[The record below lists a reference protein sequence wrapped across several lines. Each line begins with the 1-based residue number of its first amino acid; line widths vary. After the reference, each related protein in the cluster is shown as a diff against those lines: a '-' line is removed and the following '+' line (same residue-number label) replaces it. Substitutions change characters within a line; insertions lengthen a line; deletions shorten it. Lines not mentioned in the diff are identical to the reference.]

1 MITQILTYPLRAW
14 HRHGFDVQSPW
25 AYEMVCDV
33 LFEHLRY
40 YAYDQ
45 LSLLRKVF
53 TTEGASTTDMDEQLF
68 RLANHTYPSLAIEFG
83 SPISACYMAR
93 PHSSTHCIAVV
104 PHISDTDSNTLQQL
118 GIEVQPPLP
127 SHLSPLTS
135 NPSPLTS
142 NPSSLTSNLSPLT
155 SNPSPTLVHI
165 ASSVGKDDSQDI
177 YEWVREH
184 ADDNTILVID
194 NIRKHNKTLWKHIVQ
209 DDQRAT
215 VTFDLATGRGIV
227 SFDSKRVKQN
237 YLL

>member
-1 MITQILTYPLRAW
+1 
-14 HRHGFDVQSPW
+14 
-25 AYEMVCDV
+25 MVCDV
-33 LFEHLRY
+33 LFEPLGY

-53 TTEGASTTDMDEQLF
+53 TTEVASATDMDEQLF
-68 RLANHTYPSLAIEFG
+68 RLANHTSPSLAIEFG

-104 PHISDTDSNTLQQL
+104 PHISDTDSNTLHQL

-127 SHLSPLTS
+127 SHLPPLTS
-135 NPSPLTS
+135 HPSPLTS
-142 NPSSLTSNLSPLT
+142 NLSSLTPNLSPLT
-155 SNPSPTLVHI
+155 SNPSPQLVHI

>member
-104 PHISDTDSNTLQQL
+104 PHISDTDSNTLHQL
-118 GIEVQPPLP
+118 GIEVHPPLP
-127 SHLSPLTS
+127 SHLPPLTS
-135 NPSPLTS
+135 HPSPLTS
-142 NPSSLTSNLSPLT
+142 NLFPLT

>member
-1 MITQILTYPLRAW
+1 
-14 HRHGFDVQSPW
+14 
-25 AYEMVCDV
+25 
-33 LFEHLRY
+33 
-40 YAYDQ
+40 
-45 LSLLRKVF
+45 
-53 TTEGASTTDMDEQLF
+53 
-68 RLANHTYPSLAIEFG
+68 
-83 SPISACYMAR
+83 MAR

-118 GIEVQPPLP
+118 GIEVQPPLT
-127 SHLSPLTS
+127 SHLSPLT
-135 NPSPLTS
+135 P
-142 NPSSLTSNLSPLT
+142 NLSPI
-155 SNPSPTLVHI
+155 LVHI
-165 ASSVGKDDSQDI
+165 ASSVGKDDCQTI

-184 ADDNTILVID
+184 ADDNTILVVD

>member
-33 LFEHLRY
+33 LFEHLCY

-83 SPISACYMAR
+83 NPISACYMAR

-104 PHISDTDSNTLQQL
+104 PHISDTDSSTLQQL
-118 GIEVQPPLP
+118 GIEVQPPLT

-135 NPSPLTS
+135 HPSP
-142 NPSSLTSNLSPLT
+142 LTSNLSPLT

-165 ASSVGKDDSQDI
+165 ASSVGKNDSQDI

-184 ADDNTILVID
+184 ADDNTILVVD

>member
-53 TTEGASTTDMDEQLF
+53 TTKGASTTDMDEQLF

-93 PHSSTHCIAVV
+93 PHSSTHCIAIV
-104 PHISDTDSNTLQQL
+104 PHISDTDSNTLHQL
-118 GIEVQPPLP
+118 GIEVHPPLP
-127 SHLSPLTS
+127 SHLSPRTS
-135 NPSPLTS
+135 HPSPPT
-142 NPSSLTSNLSPLT
+142 PNLSPG
-155 SNPSPTLVHI
+155 LVHI

>member
-104 PHISDTDSNTLQQL
+104 PQISDTDSSTLQQL
-118 GIEVQPPLP
+118 GIEVQPL
-127 SHLSPLTS
+127 LTSPLS
-135 NPSPLTS
+135 LLT
-142 NPSSLTSNLSPLT
+142 PNLSPLT
-155 SNPSPTLVHI
+155 SNLSPILVHI
-165 ASSVGKDDSQDI
+165 ASSVGKDDCQTI

-215 VTFDLATGRGIV
+215 VTFDLSTDRGIV

>member
-33 LFEHLRY
+33 LFEPLRY

-53 TTEGASTTDMDEQLF
+53 TTEVASTTDMDEQLF
-68 RLANHTYPSLAIEFG
+68 RLANHTSPTLAIEFG

-118 GIEVQPPLP
+118 GIEVQPPLTP
-127 SHLSPLTS
+127 HLSPLTS
-135 NPSPLTS
+135 HPSPQ
-142 NPSSLTSNLSPLT
+142 
-155 SNPSPTLVHI
+155 LVHI
-165 ASSVGKDDSQDI
+165 APSVGKDDCQGI

-184 ADDNTILVID
+184 ADDNTILVVD

-215 VTFDLATGRGIV
+215 VTFDLSSGRGIV

>member
-33 LFEHLRY
+33 LFEPLRY

-45 LSLLRKVF
+45 LNLLRKVF
-53 TTEGASTTDMDEQLF
+53 TTEVASATDMDEQLF
-68 RLANHTYPSLAIEFG
+68 RLANHTSPSLAIEFG

-118 GIEVQPPLP
+118 GIEVQPPLTP
-127 SHLSPLTS
+127 HLSPLTSHLSPLTS
-135 NPSPLTS
+135 NPSPQ
-142 NPSSLTSNLSPLT
+142 
-155 SNPSPTLVHI
+155 LVHI
-165 ASSVGKDDSQDI
+165 APSVGKDDCQGI

-184 ADDNTILVID
+184 ADDNTILVVD

-215 VTFDLATGRGIV
+215 VTFDLSTGRGIV

>member
-53 TTEGASTTDMDEQLF
+53 TTERASTTDMDEQLF

-118 GIEVQPPLP
+118 GIEVQPPLTP
-127 SHLSPLTS
+127 
-135 NPSPLTS
+135 
-142 NPSSLTSNLSPLT
+142 NLSPIT

-165 ASSVGKDDSQDI
+165 ASSVGKDDCQTI

-184 ADDNTILVID
+184 ADDNTILVVD

>member
-33 LFEHLRY
+33 LFEHLCY

-104 PHISDTDSNTLQQL
+104 PHISDTDSSTLQQL
-118 GIEVQPPLP
+118 GIEVQPPLTP
-127 SHLSPLTS
+127 HLSPLTS

-142 NPSSLTSNLSPLT
+142 NLSPLT
-155 SNPSPTLVHI
+155 SHPSPQLVHI
-165 ASSVGKDDSQDI
+165 APSVGKDDCQGI

-184 ADDNTILVID
+184 ADDNTILVVD

-215 VTFDLATGRGIV
+215 VTFDLSSGRGIV

>member
-83 SPISACYMAR
+83 NPISACYMAR

-104 PHISDTDSNTLQQL
+104 PHISDTESNTLHQL
-118 GIEVQPPLP
+118 GIEVHPPLP
-127 SHLSPLTS
+127 SNLFPLTSNLSPLTSHPSSLTPHLSPLTS
-135 NPSPLTS
+135 NPSPQ
-142 NPSSLTSNLSPLT
+142 
-155 SNPSPTLVHI
+155 LVHI
-165 ASSVGKDDSQDI
+165 APSVGKDDCQGI

>member
-53 TTEGASTTDMDEQLF
+53 TTERASTTDMDEQLF

-104 PHISDTDSNTLQQL
+104 PHISDTDSNTLHQL
-118 GIEVQPPLP
+118 GIEVHPPLP

-135 NPSPLTS
+135 HPSPI
-142 NPSSLTSNLSPLT
+142 
-155 SNPSPTLVHI
+155 LVHI
-165 ASSVGKDDSQDI
+165 ASSVGKDDCQTI

-184 ADDNTILVID
+184 ADDNTILVVD

-215 VTFDLATGRGIV
+215 VTFDLSTGRGIV

>member
-33 LFEHLRY
+33 LFEHLCY

-104 PHISDTDSNTLQQL
+104 PHISDTDSNTLHQL
-118 GIEVQPPLP
+118 GIEVHP
-127 SHLSPLTS
+127 PLTS
-135 NPSPLTS
+135 HLFPLTS
-142 NPSSLTSNLSPLT
+142 H
-155 SNPSPTLVHI
+155 PSPTLVHI

>member
-33 LFEHLRY
+33 LFEHLCY

-104 PHISDTDSNTLQQL
+104 PHISDTDSNKLHQL
-118 GIEVQPPLP
+118 GIEVHPPLP
-127 SHLSPLTS
+127 SNLFPLTP
-135 NPSPLTS
+135 NISPE
-142 NPSSLTSNLSPLT
+142 
-155 SNPSPTLVHI
+155 LVHI

-215 VTFDLATGRGIV
+215 VTFDLSTGRGIV

>member
-118 GIEVQPPLP
+118 GIEVQPPLTP
-127 SHLSPLTS
+127 NLSP
-135 NPSPLTS
+135 
-142 NPSSLTSNLSPLT
+142 LTSNLSPLT

-215 VTFDLATGRGIV
+215 VTFDLSTGRGIV

>member
-33 LFEHLRY
+33 LFEHLCY

-45 LSLLRKVF
+45 LNLLRKVF

-68 RLANHTYPSLAIEFG
+68 RLANHTSPSLAIEFG

-118 GIEVQPPLP
+118 GIEVQPPLTSP
-127 SHLSPLTS
+127 LSPLTS
-135 NPSPLTS
+135 HPSPLT
-142 NPSSLTSNLSPLT
+142 PNLSPLT
-155 SNPSPTLVHI
+155 SNPSPILVHI
-165 ASSVGKDDSQDI
+165 ASSVGKDDCQTI

-184 ADDNTILVID
+184 ADDNTILVVD

>member
-33 LFEHLRY
+33 LFEPLRY

-53 TTEGASTTDMDEQLF
+53 TTEVASATDMDEQLF
-68 RLANHTYPSLAIEFG
+68 RLANHTSPSLAIEFG

-118 GIEVQPPLP
+118 GIEVHPPLTP
-127 SHLSPLTS
+127 HLSPLTS
-135 NPSPLTS
+135 HLSP
-142 NPSSLTSNLSPLT
+142 LTSNLSPLT
-155 SNPSPTLVHI
+155 SNPSPQLVHI
-165 ASSVGKDDSQDI
+165 APSVGKDDCQGI

-184 ADDNTILVID
+184 ADNNTILVVD

-215 VTFDLATGRGIV
+215 VTFDLSSSRGIV

>member
-53 TTEGASTTDMDEQLF
+53 TTEVASTTDMDEQLF

-104 PHISDTDSNTLQQL
+104 PHISDTDSNTLHQL
-118 GIEVQPPLP
+118 GIEVQPPLTP
-127 SHLSPLTS
+127 
-135 NPSPLTS
+135 NPSP
-142 NPSSLTSNLSPLT
+142 LTSNLSPLT

-184 ADDNTILVID
+184 ADDNTILVVD
-194 NIRKHNKTLWKHIVQ
+194 NIRKHNKPLWKHIVQ

-215 VTFDLATGRGIV
+215 VTFDLSTGRGIV

>member
-33 LFEHLRY
+33 LFEPLRY

-53 TTEGASTTDMDEQLF
+53 TTESGSTTDMDEQLF
-68 RLANHTYPSLAIEFG
+68 RLANHTSPSLAIEFG

-93 PHSSTHCIAVV
+93 PHSSTRCIAVV

-127 SHLSPLTS
+127 PHLSPLTSHPSSLTPNFSPLTS
-135 NPSPLTS
+135 NPSPQ
-142 NPSSLTSNLSPLT
+142 
-155 SNPSPTLVHI
+155 LVHI
-165 ASSVGKDDSQDI
+165 APSVGKDDCQGI

-184 ADDNTILVID
+184 ADDNTILVVD
-194 NIRKHNKTLWKHIVQ
+194 NIRKHNKPLWKHIVQ

-215 VTFDLATGRGIV
+215 VTFDLSSGRGIV

>member
-14 HRHGFDVQSPW
+14 QRHGFDVQSPW

-33 LFEHLRY
+33 LFEPLRY

-53 TTEGASTTDMDEQLF
+53 TTEVASATDMDEQLF
-68 RLANHTYPSLAIEFG
+68 RLANHTSPTLAIEFG

-104 PHISDTDSNTLQQL
+104 PHISDTDSSTLQQL
-118 GIEVQPPLP
+118 GIEVQPPLTSP
-127 SHLSPLTS
+127 LSPLTS
-135 NPSPLTS
+135 HPSP
-142 NPSSLTSNLSPLT
+142 LTSNLSPLT
-155 SNPSPTLVHI
+155 SNPSPQLVHI
-165 ASSVGKDDSQDI
+165 APSVGKDDCQGI
-177 YEWVREH
+177 YEWVMEH
-184 ADDNTILVID
+184 ADDNTILVVD

-215 VTFDLATGRGIV
+215 VTFDLSTGRGIV

>member
-33 LFEHLRY
+33 LFEPLRY

-45 LSLLRKVF
+45 LNLLRKVF
-53 TTEGASTTDMDEQLF
+53 TTESGSTTDMDEQLF
-68 RLANHTYPSLAIEFG
+68 RLANHTSPSLAIEFG

-118 GIEVQPPLP
+118 GIEVQPPLTP
-127 SHLSPLTS
+127 HLSPLTS
-135 NPSPLTS
+135 HPSPQ
-142 NPSSLTSNLSPLT
+142 
-155 SNPSPTLVHI
+155 LVHI
-165 ASSVGKDDSQDI
+165 ASSVGKDDCQTI

-184 ADDNTILVID
+184 ADDNTILVVD

-215 VTFDLATGRGIV
+215 VTFDLSSGRGIV

>member
-33 LFEHLRY
+33 LFEHLCY

-53 TTEGASTTDMDEQLF
+53 TTKGASTTAMDEQLF
-68 RLANHTYPSLAIEFG
+68 RLANHTSPSLAIEFG

-104 PHISDTDSNTLQQL
+104 PHISDTDSNTLHQL
-118 GIEVQPPLP
+118 GIEVQPPLTP
-127 SHLSPLTS
+127 NLSPLTS
-135 NPSPLTS
+135 NLF
-142 NPSSLTSNLSPLT
+142 PLT

-165 ASSVGKDDSQDI
+165 ASSVGKDDCQTI
-177 YEWVREH
+177 YEWVRDH
-184 ADDNTILVID
+184 ADDNTILVVD

-215 VTFDLATGRGIV
+215 VTFDLSTGRGIV

>member
-33 LFEHLRY
+33 LFEHLCY

-53 TTEGASTTDMDEQLF
+53 TTKGASTTDMDEQLF

-104 PHISDTDSNTLQQL
+104 PHISDTDSSTLQQL
-118 GIEVQPPLP
+118 GIEVQPPLTP
-127 SHLSPLTS
+127 
-135 NPSPLTS
+135 
-142 NPSSLTSNLSPLT
+142 NLSPLT
-155 SNPSPTLVHI
+155 SNLSPILVHI
-165 ASSVGKDDSQDI
+165 ASSVGKDDCQTI

-184 ADDNTILVID
+184 ADDNTILVVD

>member
-1 MITQILTYPLRAW
+1 
-14 HRHGFDVQSPW
+14 
-25 AYEMVCDV
+25 
-33 LFEHLRY
+33 
-40 YAYDQ
+40 
-45 LSLLRKVF
+45 
-53 TTEGASTTDMDEQLF
+53 
-68 RLANHTYPSLAIEFG
+68 
-83 SPISACYMAR
+83 MAR

-118 GIEVQPPLP
+118 GIEVQTPLP
-127 SHLSPLTS
+127 SPLLPLTS
-135 NPSPLTS
+135 HPSP
-142 NPSSLTSNLSPLT
+142 LTSNLSPLT
-155 SNPSPTLVHI
+155 SNPSPQLVHI
-165 ASSVGKDDSQDI
+165 ASSVGKDDCQGI

>member
-33 LFEHLRY
+33 LFEPLRY

-53 TTEGASTTDMDEQLF
+53 TTEVASATDMDEQLF
-68 RLANHTYPSLAIEFG
+68 RLANHTSPSLAIEFG

-118 GIEVQPPLP
+118 GIEVHPPLTP
-127 SHLSPLTS
+127 HLSPLTS
-135 NPSPLTS
+135 NPSPQTS
-142 NPSSLTSNLSPLT
+142 HLSSLTPNLSPQ
-155 SNPSPTLVHI
+155 LVQI
-165 ASSVGKDDSQDI
+165 SSSCLFNGSSSSITND
-177 YEWVREH
+177 
-184 ADDNTILVID
+184 
-194 NIRKHNKTLWKHIVQ
+194 HIVSNSLTYSLFICMPSQ
-209 DDQRAT
+209 ST
-215 VTFDLATGRGIV
+215 SLA
-227 SFDSKRVKQN
+227 N
-237 YLL
+237 A

>member
-33 LFEHLRY
+33 LFEPLRY

-53 TTEGASTTDMDEQLF
+53 TTEVASATDMDEQLF
-68 RLANHTYPSLAIEFG
+68 RLANHTSPSLAIEFG

-93 PHSSTHCIAVV
+93 PHSSTNCIAVV

-118 GIEVQPPLP
+118 GIEVQPPLTP
-127 SHLSPLTS
+127 
-135 NPSPLTS
+135 
-142 NPSSLTSNLSPLT
+142 NLSPLT
-155 SNPSPTLVHI
+155 SNPSPQLVHI
-165 ASSVGKDDSQDI
+165 APSVGKDDCQGI
-177 YEWVREH
+177 YEWVMEH
-184 ADDNTILVID
+184 ADDNTILVVD

-215 VTFDLATGRGIV
+215 VTFDLSTGRGIV

>member
-118 GIEVQPPLP
+118 GIEVLPPLTSP
-127 SHLSPLTS
+127 LSPLTS

-142 NPSSLTSNLSPLT
+142 NLFPLT
-155 SNPSPTLVHI
+155 SHPSPTLVHI
-165 ASSVGKDDSQDI
+165 ASSVGKDDCQTI

>member
-33 LFEHLRY
+33 LFEHLCY

-104 PHISDTDSNTLQQL
+104 PHISDTDSKTLQQL
-118 GIEVQPPLP
+118 GIEVQPPLTSP
-127 SHLSPLTS
+127 LSPLTS
-135 NPSPLTS
+135 HPSPLTS
-142 NPSSLTSNLSPLT
+142 HLSSLTPNLSPLT
-155 SNPSPTLVHI
+155 SNPSPQLVHI
-165 ASSVGKDDSQDI
+165 ASSVGKDDCQTI

-184 ADDNTILVID
+184 ADDNTILVVD

>member
-118 GIEVQPPLP
+118 GIEVHPPLP
-127 SHLSPLTS
+127 SPLSPLTS
-135 NPSPLTS
+135 HPSP
-142 NPSSLTSNLSPLT
+142 PTSNLFPLT
-155 SNPSPTLVHI
+155 PNISPELVHI
-165 ASSVGKDDSQDI
+165 ASSVGKDDSQTI

-184 ADDNTILVID
+184 ADDNTILVVD

-215 VTFDLATGRGIV
+215 VTFDLSTGRGIV

>member
-1 MITQILTYPLRAW
+1 
-14 HRHGFDVQSPW
+14 
-25 AYEMVCDV
+25 MVCDV
-33 LFEHLRY
+33 LFEPLRY

-45 LSLLRKVF
+45 LNLLRKVF
-53 TTEGASTTDMDEQLF
+53 TTERASTTDMDEQLF
-68 RLANHTYPSLAIEFG
+68 RLANHTSPSLAIEFG

-93 PHSSTHCIAVV
+93 PHSSTRCIAVV

-118 GIEVQPPLP
+118 GIEVQPPLTP
-127 SHLSPLTS
+127 HLSPLTSHLSPLTS
-135 NPSPLTS
+135 N
-142 NPSSLTSNLSPLT
+142 LSPQ
-155 SNPSPTLVHI
+155 LVHI
-165 ASSVGKDDSQDI
+165 ASSVGKDDCQTI

-184 ADDNTILVID
+184 ADNNTILVVD

-215 VTFDLATGRGIV
+215 VTFDLSTGRGIV

>member
-33 LFEHLRY
+33 LFEPLRY

-45 LSLLRKVF
+45 LNLLRKVF
-53 TTEGASTTDMDEQLF
+53 TTERASTTDMDEQLF
-68 RLANHTYPSLAIEFG
+68 RLANHTSPSLAIEFG

-93 PHSSTHCIAVV
+93 PHSSTRCIAVV

-118 GIEVQPPLP
+118 GIEVQPPLTP
-127 SHLSPLTS
+127 HLSPLTSHLSPLTS
-135 NPSPLTS
+135 N
-142 NPSSLTSNLSPLT
+142 LSPQ
-155 SNPSPTLVHI
+155 LVHI
-165 ASSVGKDDSQDI
+165 ASSVGKDDCQTI

-184 ADDNTILVID
+184 ADNNTILVVD

-215 VTFDLATGRGIV
+215 VTFDLSTGRGIV